1 VIGLFSYQGIQQM
14 GDNLHLTEEQLN
26 RYLDGEMMDIEY
38 AEVAAH
44 LTACAACRAE
54 LAALQ
59 ELFLA
64 LDELAPAPDLV
75 PAVRACLAAGRPTS
89 LWRRRLLPT
98 GQASAA
104 PWRRWIAIALQA
116 AAVVA
121 LLVWAATRPYAY
133 WPRTAETLQGT
144 VRSLWSGL
152 SAGADGLV
160 AGLPA
165 WMVDLPGAVAAWPEM
180 VWGTVQGWV
189 TRLFTQGG
197 PSLSPVHIIVLV
209 AVLVVGG
216 LVGNWLLLRR
226 AALNSRV
233 AR

>member
-1 VIGLFSYQGIQQM
+1 M
-14 GDNLHLTEEQLN
+14 GDNGHLTEETLHM
-26 RYLDGEMMDIEY
+26 YLDGELTDIEY

-44 LTACAACRAE
+44 LTACEVCRVE

-75 PAVRACLAAGRPTS
+75 PAVRARLAAGQPDT
-89 LWRRRLLPT
+89 LWGRWLMPKRQPPAT
-98 GQASAA
+98 
-104 PWRRWIAIALQA
+104 PWRLWLAPALQA
-116 AAVVA
+116 AVVVA
-121 LLVWAATRPYAY
+121 FLVWAATRPYAY
-133 WPRTAETLQGT
+133 WSRAAETLQGT

-152 SAGADGLV
+152 SAGAAGLV

-165 WMVDLPGAVAAWPEM
+165 WMVDLPETVSAWPEAA
-180 VWGTVQGWV
+180 WGTVQGWA
-189 TRLFTQGG
+189 TQFSGWTG
-197 PSLSPVHIIVLV
+197 PSLSPAHIIVLV
-209 AVLVVGG
+209 AVLVVFG

-226 AALNSRV
+226 AALNGRV

>member
-1 VIGLFSYQGIQQM
+1 M
-14 GDNLHLTEEQLN
+14 GDNGHLTEETLHM
-26 RYLDGEMMDIEY
+26 YLDGELTDIEY

-44 LTACAACRAE
+44 LTACEVCRVE

-75 PAVRACLAAGRPTS
+75 PAVRARLAAGRTPP
-89 LWRRRLLPT
+89 LWRRWLVP
-98 GQASAA
+98 
-104 PWRRWIAIALQA
+104 ALQA

-133 WPRTAETLQGT
+133 WSRAAETLQGT

-152 SAGADGLV
+152 SAGAAGLV

-165 WMVDLPGAVAAWPEM
+165 WMVDLPETVSAWPEAA
-180 VWGTVQGWV
+180 WGTVQGWA
-189 TRLFTQGG
+189 TQFSGWTG
-197 PSLSPVHIIVLV
+197 PSLSPAHIIVLV
-209 AVLVVGG
+209 AVLVVFG

-226 AALNSRV
+226 AALNGRV